1 MLKSFLKKSG
11 WTDIIVSLL
20 FIIFGIM
27 LIARPE
33 AIMSVISILL
43 GLIFLV
49 MGVLKII
56 DYFASGKKDNYLISI
71 AVVMILIG
79 LIIMFCADIILSV
92 FRVLIGIWIIY
103 SGIMNLQTAIVWK
116 DYKSRLWLVTLLLAI
131 LTIIIG
137 IYVLINTGAIL
148 QAVGIA
154 ILVYG
159 IVDIIENFIFIK
171 KIDNY
176 LE

>member
-56 DYFASGKKDNYLISI
+56 DYFANGKKDNYLISI

-92 FRVLIGIWIIY
+92 FFFLLGIWIIY

-148 QAVGIA
+148 QAVGIS